1 MAFWALGALDKIKNI
16 SIKEVTKKVK
26 DYVVTNNLFSKLL
39 LSNLYPSSNS
49 HNNRSNP
56 TQ

>member
-26 DYVVTNNLFSKLL
+26 DYVVI
-39 LSNLYPSSNS
+39 
-49 HNNRSNP
+49 
-56 TQ
+56 

>member
-26 DYVVTNNLFSKLL
+26 DYVVIEFLYSKLPL
-39 LSNLYPSSNS
+39 KN
-49 HNNRSNP
+49 
-56 TQ
+56 Q